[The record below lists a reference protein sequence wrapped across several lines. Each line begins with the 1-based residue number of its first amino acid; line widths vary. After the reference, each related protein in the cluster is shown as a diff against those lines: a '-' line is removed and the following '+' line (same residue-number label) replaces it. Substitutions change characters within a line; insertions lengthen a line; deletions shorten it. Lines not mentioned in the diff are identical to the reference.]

1 VNGPIKAFVLGD
13 KGRIELDKPF
23 YEHSSFTVYD
33 TQDNVLFRY
42 DGNIEGRGM
51 QYQALEVERCIRSGL
66 RQSPIMSLDET
77 IEIMEVMDQIR
88 QQTGIEYSGV

>member
-1 VNGPIKAFVLGD
+1 MDDKA
-13 KGRIELDKPF
+13 I
-23 YEHSSFTVYD
+23 
-33 TQDNVLFRY
+33 FRY

-51 QYQALEVERCIRSGL
+51 QFQALEVEKCIRAGL